1 MDGNYSVHYEN
12 DGTTVM
18 NFNNEDGASLAW
30 ICRAPKFLII
40 VTFDFCNKS
49 YTVGFPCKVIRG
61 INHYSGFCII

>member
-49 YTVGFPCKVIRG
+49 YTVGFPC
-61 INHYSGFCII
+61 